1 MGSRLSQRYWNKSL
15 WQAQN
20 SLFLGYIVD
29 TTLTV
34 TEMISGFI
42 ELNTILEPTGQDD
55 NTTITAY
62 GTGTGGVGDYTI
74 SYSQTVGSAESP
86 VPFTGYTGNSA
97 FNNIIIP
104 LANLGNGTTYAYI
117 IRQLSSNSFLLQD
130 VYDSAMQLPCT
141 LTDNYGM
148 PNVGDMYIGMMWYN
162 ADGGE
167 GYYQAVAE
175 LNDNTVISFNSG
187 YITGGGDGGEG
198 YAFQQADGTWDVNM
212 PWLLGTVYD
221 TNLAQGWASIWTNT
235 YFLDI

>member
-55 NTTITAY
+55 NTTITDY

-141 LTDNYGM
+141 LTDNYGI

-235 YFLDI
+235 YFWDI

>member
-34 TEMISGFI
+34 TEMISGLI
-42 ELNTILEPTGQDD
+42 ELNTILEPTAQDE
-55 NTTITAY
+55 NTTVSAY

-74 SYSQTVGSAESP
+74 SYSQTVGTAENP
-86 VPFTGYTGNSA
+86 VIFTGYTANSA

-104 LANLGNGTTYAYI
+104 AANLGNGATFAYI
-117 IRQLSSNSFLLQD
+117 VRQLSSNSFLLQD
-130 VYDSAMQLPCT
+130 YYDNSIQLSCT
-141 LTDNYGM
+141 LQDNYTT
-148 PNVGDMYIGMMWYN
+148 PNVGDMYLGMMWYN

-175 LNDNTVISFNSG
+175 LNNNTVISFNSG
-187 YITGGGDGGEG
+187 YLGGGGDGGEG
-198 YAFQQADGTWDVNM
+198 LAYQQSDGTWDVNM
-212 PWLLGTVYD
+212 PWLLGSIYD

-235 YFLDI
+235 YYWDL

>member
-1 MGSRLSQRYWNKSL
+1 MAYTF
-15 WQAQN
+15 
-20 SLFLGYIVD
+20 FLQ
-29 TTLTV
+29 
-34 TEMISGFI
+34 EN
-42 ELNTILEPTGQDD
+42 ELNTSYGNKGEGQSDFF
-55 NTTITAY
+55 ALSGCY
-62 GTGTGGVGDYTI
+62 KYL
-74 SYSQTVGSAESP
+74 SR
-86 VPFTGYTGNSA
+86 
-97 FNNIIIP
+97 

-141 LTDNYGM
+141 LTDNYGI

-235 YFLDI
+235 YFWDI